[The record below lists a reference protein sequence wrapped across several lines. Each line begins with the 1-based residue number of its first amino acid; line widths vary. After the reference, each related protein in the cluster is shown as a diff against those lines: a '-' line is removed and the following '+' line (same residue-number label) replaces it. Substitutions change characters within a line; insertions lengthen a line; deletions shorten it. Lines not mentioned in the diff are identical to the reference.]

1 MEDKKIKQ
9 EIDINKF
16 VSYMEHPTNEE
27 IKKEIET
34 GLKSKNIP
42 DEIKE
47 QIKTKFYNIED
58 KNKDYGEEYDRYLV
72 NLLVKKRKDFKYLQA
87 IFLIINNIE
96 KNRIL
101 KKEGIVP
108 NYTNKAVNK
117 NDVEIDEDWYIDIQI
132 DLVYNDNNYY
142 HKYVKKIVNELF
154 SLLNKEFL
162 SEYIKLDYTK
172 KGESYY
178 KNNKEDFL
186 SSIIAL
192 FEKLN
197 SLTKIVDKNET
208 KRKKK
213 NRKKNKN
220 KNVSNINT
228 NNNSEINENNNDN
241 NNNNENN
248 NNDNNNDNNNND
260 NNNII
265 NINNKKDQI
274 IKNDNV
280 NINQANISN
289 MNNINNISNNI
300 NINEKKEIKN
310 ENENN
315 NKIIDNQNKPDNK
328 KNKIWVDNLKLNRE
342 ELKLVN
348 DINDK
353 SLKNEISLSKSNK
366 LELSDKCLDLDLLSK
381 IEIEKKFINLENQI
395 NDLKNQNK
403 AQSNQVSQFKEEM
416 VKMQK
421 ENEILKNEL
430 NNIKLF
436 THIYILK
443 KKNSFILKKILDK
456 YHDKLEV
463 KKEGENPIFNFNED
477 IKDIKVSE
485 LNTFIQKIYN
495 NVCEND
501 SIVKNIMNNLDNEFN
516 KDKIYENIIDKL
528 LNKEEMNEF
537 NFFEEDIHI
546 KNYIIS
552 KFDLK

>member
-58 KNKDYGEEYDRYLV
+58 KTKDYGEEYDRYLV

-132 DLVYNDNNYY
+132 DLVFNDNNYY

-241 NNNNENN
+241 NN
-248 NNDNNNDNNNND
+248 DNNNND
-260 NNNII
+260 ENNII
-265 NINNKKDQI
+265 NINNKKEQI

-280 NINQANISN
+280 NINQTNISN
-289 MNNINNISNNI
+289 MNNINNISSNINI
-300 NINEKKEIKN
+300 NINEKKETKN

-353 SLKNEISLSKSNK
+353 SLKNEITLPKTNK

-395 NDLKNQNK
+395 NELKNQNK

-416 VKMQK
+416 IKMQK

-456 YHDKLEV
+456 YQDKLEV
-463 KKEGENPIFNFNED
+463 KKEGENPIFNFTED

-501 SIVKNIMNNLDNEFN
+501 SIVKNIMNNLDNEYN
-516 KDKIYENIIDKL
+516 KDKLYENIIDKL

-546 KNYIIS
+546 KNSIIS